1 MLHPYLVWLKVFPG
15 PSLNLDGFQGQ
26 RFWEVSHLLPPTSP
40 SQTLLISFQ
49 SSTIFPI
56 RASCCEATQASS
68 YYHASLRWAVSV
80 NGSLTIGFLNFFYSY
95 ISLLRNLEW
104 LLPLAQNSKLLYQVS
119 NILPNLASRCQVS
132 PIINVEG
139 EVCSLNPKYPTFKT

>member
-26 RFWEVSHLLPPTSP
+26 RFWEVSHLLPPTGP

-104 LLPLAQNSKLLYQVS
+104 LFAFSYKIPNSSTKF
-119 NILPNLASRCQVS
+119 
-132 PIINVEG
+132 PIFCLTWPHAAKSAPSSMWKER
-139 EVCSLNPKYPTFKT
+139 SAH